1 VSLSF
6 ARLRPVHVALLSVAY
21 WIGLAAVKLS
31 DAILAIAQVALPGM
45 HGNVGAELK
54 NLFVLTVTVVRG
66 GTVTWTGSASLPV
79 LFAWIVGPP
88 LILALT
94 ARWARQMETEEA
106 AADAMAIQSPG
117 PIPLGAPPPD
127 WQGRIDQAPGRSA
140 GTERRRTRDAEL

>member
-1 VSLSF
+1 MSLSF

-117 PIPLGAPPPD
+117 PIPLGPPLPIGR
-127 WQGRIDQAPGRSA
+127 GRIDQAPGRTA
-140 GTERRRTRDAEL
+140 GTERRRTTDTEP